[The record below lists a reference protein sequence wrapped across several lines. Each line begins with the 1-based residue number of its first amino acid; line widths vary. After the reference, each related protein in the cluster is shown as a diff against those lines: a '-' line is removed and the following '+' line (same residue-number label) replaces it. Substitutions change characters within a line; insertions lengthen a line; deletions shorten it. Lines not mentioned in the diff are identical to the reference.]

1 MNQRDNGS
9 TSLPVSRD
17 AGDDPMVAAADAHA
31 ADPQPPTAAGA
42 PSAPVPA
49 PSLRAM
55 GQSHIHES
63 ARAQVAGA
71 AHYIDDLPEVKGT
84 LYAAPILSTVAHG
97 KLNSVDASA
106 ALALPGVRGVVLSAD
121 VPGDKLLAA
130 FAHDEPVF
138 AIDTVQHIGQV
149 IGLVVADSVMQAR
162 RAVRAMK
169 LDITPLPA
177 VLTVQDALAAQSYVL
192 PPVFVR
198 RGDAAAGLA
207 SSEHRLSG
215 QFEVGGQEHFYL
227 EGQIAYALPL
237 EQKQW
242 WIYSSTQHPG
252 EVQHWVAHAL
262 GIDNHAV
269 KVECRRMGGG
279 FGGKETQAGHLAVWA
294 AVGANK
300 FGRPI
305 KLRLDRDEDFMVTGK
320 RHPFAYDYDV
330 GFDATG
336 RITGLK
342 LQMAAN
348 CGFSADLSG
357 PVADR
362 AVFHSDNA
370 YYLSDVEIASYRC
383 KTNTQS
389 HTAFRGFGG
398 PQGVIVIEAILGD
411 IARALGRDAQDV
423 RMVNLYGKDASE
435 GRNVTHYQM
444 TVEDNILHALLP
456 QLERD
461 ADYRQRQ
468 ALIAAWNATSPVLKR
483 GLAITP
489 VKFGISFTATL
500 FNQAGALVHVYTD
513 GSVQVNH
520 GGTEMGQ
527 GLHTKVAQI
536 VADELGV
543 PLARVLVTASDTSKV
558 PNASATAASSGTDLN
573 GRAAQFAARNVRDNL
588 AAFVSGLDTCGAGAI
603 RFEGGQVISPKK
615 VRQFDD
621 VVKEAYANRIQLWS
635 DGFYRTPKIH
645 YDKATLTGRP
655 FYYFAYGAACSE
667 VVIDTLTGESRV
679 TRVDILHDV
688 GHSINPAIDIG
699 QIEGGFV
706 QGMGWLTTE
715 QLVWNDNG
723 YLSTHAPS
731 TYKIPATGDIPAHF
745 RVNLWPEANRED
757 NVGGS
762 KAVGEPPFMLAI
774 SVYEALRNAVAAG
787 RAGDE
792 AAQAPVVLTAPATA
806 ENVLRAL
813 GRLAD

>member
-1 MNQRDNGS
+1 MNQREDAP
-9 TSLPVSRD
+9 LSRD
-17 AGDDPMVAAADAHA
+17 AEDHPVAIAADAA
-31 ADPQPPTAAGA
+31 GAAGPMAEA
-42 PSAPVPA
+42 PPPPRSPVA
-49 PSLRAM
+49 ESAM
-55 GQSHIHES
+55 GRSHPHES
-63 ARAQVAGA
+63 ARAQVAGS

-84 LYAAPILSTVAHG
+84 LYAAPILSPVAHG
-97 KLNSVDASA
+97 RLSGVDATA

-121 VPGDKLLAA
+121 VPGDKMLAA

-138 AIDTVQHIGQV
+138 ATDSVHHVGQV
-149 IGLVVADSVMQAR
+149 VGLVVADSVMGAR
-162 RAVRAMK
+162 RAARQVK
-169 LDITPLPA
+169 LDIAPLPA

-198 RGDAAAGLA
+198 RGDAAAALA
-207 SSEHRLSG
+207 AAPHRLQG
-215 QFEVGGQEHFYL
+215 AFEVGGQEHFYL

-237 EQKQW
+237 EQRQW

-262 GIDNHAV
+262 AIENHAV
-269 KVECRRMGGG
+269 RVECRRMGGG

-294 AVGANK
+294 AVAANK
-300 FGRPI
+300 FKCPV
-305 KLRLDRDEDFMVTGK
+305 KLRLDRDDDFMVTGK
-320 RHPFAYDYDV
+320 RHPFAYEYDV
-330 GFDATG
+330 GFGEDG
-336 RITGLK
+336 RIAGLQ
-342 LQMAAN
+342 LTMAAN

-362 AVFHSDNA
+362 AVFHCDNA
-370 YYLSDVEIASYRC
+370 YFLEHVDIASYRC
-383 KTNTQS
+383 RTNTQS

-398 PQGVIVIEAILGD
+398 PQGVIAIEAILGD
-411 IARALGRDAQDV
+411 IARALGRDALDV
-423 RMVNLYGKDASE
+423 RMANLYGLRD
-435 GRNVTHYQM
+435 RNVTHYQM
-444 TVEDNILHALLP
+444 AVEDNILHDLLP
-456 QLERD
+456 KLEQSAR
-461 ADYRQRQ
+461 YRQRQ
-468 ALIAAWNATSPVLKR
+468 AAISAWNEGNASLKR

-543 PLARVLVTASDTSKV
+543 PFARVLVTASDTGKV

-573 GRAAQFAARNVRDNL
+573 GRAAQFAARHVRDNL
-588 AAFVSGLDTCGAGAI
+588 AAFVCGLDGCGAGSI
-603 RFEGGQVISPKK
+603 RFAGGQVISPKA
-615 VRQFDD
+615 VRAWDD
-621 VVKEAYANRIQLWS
+621 VVQQAYANRIQLWS

-645 YDKATLTGRP
+645 YDKTTLTGRP
-655 FYYFAYGAACSE
+655 FYYFAYGAACTE
-667 VVIDTLTGESRV
+667 VAIDTATGESRV
-679 TRVDILHDV
+679 LAVDILHDV

-715 QLVWNDNG
+715 QLVWNDKG
-723 YLSTHAPS
+723 LLTTHAPS
-731 TYKIPATGDIPAHF
+731 TYKIPATGDVPAHF
-745 RVNLWPEANRED
+745 RVDLWPEANRED

-762 KAVGEPPFMLAI
+762 KAVGEPPFMLAV
-774 SVYEALRNAVAAG
+774 SVYEALRNAIAAG
-787 RAGDE
+787 RGCGGRVE
-792 AAQAPVVLTAPATA
+792 LTAPATA

-813 GRLAD
+813 GRLQSV